1 MKKLEQSTIEP
12 GSQAES
18 KKARAVVIK
27 FGGSFATDP
36 KTGKVIEEYFHK
48 FFQEFGEAL
57 KARYDKIGLVIGG
70 GQKVR
75 SNQKAARGASAAEKH
90 RLAQK
95 DMWDNAEVIRRLAG
109 EYGLDV
115 ALFVPKNPEE
125 AKVLAHDGQRN
136 TGVVSWLQEYQTS
149 DTSAVMLLHL
159 FSEALEKSHDPKDI
173 EAMAVILS
181 NVPFIF
187 TADPNKDFNAKPI
200 SYASLSQ
207 LVDAEFISARKEDLV
222 EGMSAPIDPVAVHKL
237 LELEKAGHDT
247 TLYFADG
254 RTDNFSSIREIL
266 TGAPFDESKPRLG
279 TRIRSNAT
287 EILYYD
293 GPQNG

>member
-1 MKKLEQSTIEP
+1 MYKPEHTTIESV
-12 GSQAES
+12 GFAES

-27 FGGSFATDP
+27 FGGSFATNP
-36 KTGKVIEEYFHK
+36 ETGKVIEEYFHA

-57 KARYDKIGLVIGG
+57 KARYDKIGFVIGG
-70 GQKVR
+70 GPKVR
-75 SNQKAARGASAAEKH
+75 SNQRAAQNASAAEKD
-90 RLAQK
+90 RLAQQ
-95 DMWDNAEVIRRLAG
+95 DMWDNAEIIRRLAG

-125 AKVLAHDGQRN
+125 AKALAHDTERN
-136 TGVVSWLQEYQTS
+136 TGVVSWLQEHQTS
-149 DTSAVMLLHL
+149 DTSAVILLHL

-187 TADPNKDFNAKPI
+187 TADPKKDFNAKPI
-200 SYASLSQ
+200 SYAGLSQ
-207 LVDAEFISARKEDLV
+207 LVDANILSARKEDL
-222 EGMSAPIDPVAVHKL
+222 EGGMSTPIDPVATRL
-237 LELEKAGHDT
+237 LLDLEQMGHDT
-247 TLYFADG
+247 TIYFADG

-287 EILYYD
+287 EILYYEKIEE
-293 GPQNG
+293 